1 MDRPERPMGRS
12 SSLQLEMLPHLRPKN
27 SSDRKSA
34 SLTIAAA
41 AAGGGGVPLPPLDL
55 TEENI
60 TQVLADA
67 RVEARIFLRLKF

>member
-12 SSLQLEMLPHLRPKN
+12 SSLQLEMLPHLRPKK